1 MARIS
6 TEELAVRLE
15 KHKKIP
21 GILLLGDEPY
31 LRDKSRAA
39 LIEHF
44 VQEAARTWAVSRF
57 SADRGETQAALDQA
71 QTLPMLSPEQIVFL
85 EGAEAIEALSEK
97 NRKET
102 VESLLAYLK
111 DPAPFTVL
119 VIEAARLDMRMQ
131 LGKNLAEQV
140 LVVEVG
146 IGDDAES
153 RVVAAT
159 EVARV
164 MAREKAIELEN
175 GAAEE
180 LAELV
185 SGDLLRLATELEKLA
200 TFAGDRKK
208 ISKAEIAALVISEKT
223 TTIWEV
229 AGFLAAR
236 QPKRALEFINR
247 LFQEGEAALLMLGGI
262 TWMYRKIVE
271 ASELRGATNGWQ
283 AARALGMRPEQAEIA
298 LQCSRGISK
307 ERLMN
312 GLRAL
317 KNADVQLK
325 SGRDERTVMEFLVWE
340 LSGAKAPARS

>member
-6 TEELAVRLE
+6 TEELSARLE
-15 KHKKIP
+15 KDKKIP
-21 GILLLGDEPY
+21 GILLLGDERY
-31 LRDKSRAA
+31 LRDKCRAL
-39 LIEHF
+39 LIERF
-44 VQEAARTWAVSRF
+44 VDEAARTWAVSRF
-57 SADRGETQAALDQA
+57 SADRGETQAALEQA
-71 QTLPMLSPEQIVFL
+71 QTLPMLSPRQVIFL
-85 EGAEAIEALSEK
+85 EEAEAIEALGEK

-102 VESLLAYLK
+102 VEGILAYLK

-119 VIEAARLDMRMQ
+119 VVQAAKLDMRMQ
-131 LGKNLAEQV
+131 LGKNLAEEL

-146 IGDDAES
+146 TGDNPEA
-153 RVVAAT
+153 RIAAAA
-159 EVARV
+159 EVARSL
-164 MAREKAIELEN
+164 AGEKGIALEE

-185 SGDLLRLATELEKLA
+185 SGDLLRLETELEKLA
-200 TFAGDRKK
+200 TFAGERKK

-229 AGFLAAR
+229 AGFLAAQQPR
-236 QPKRALEFINR
+236 QALEFINR

-271 ASELRGATNGWQ
+271 ASEVRGATNGWQ

-298 LQCSRGISK
+298 LQCSRKISK

-312 GLRAL
+312 GLKAL
-317 KNADVQLK
+317 RDADVQLK

-340 LSGAKAPARS
+340 LSGAQAGRRV